1 MAGGREV
8 QVVYDQLRPRER
20 PQVSTRFRTSCEV
33 GACIRWCDAVW
44 SWREA
49 STRAQV
55 VIVADERER
64 HVHCRDSV
72 VLENCAMV
80 VPRAEDLTGWAVRN
94 RLEPRCLHERERRRV
109 GEREHAPHKR
119 LGLQLRGVVH
129 LVADPAHQPL
139 RREPVRVEVI
149 GCRVDEE
156 QMRAACAAASRVSKV
171 VSA

>member
-55 VIVADERER
+55 LIAQEEIQQQSAAVLCILKEFLR
-64 HVHCRDSV
+64 H
-72 VLENCAMV
+72 M
-80 VPRAEDLTGWAVRN
+80 
-94 RLEPRCLHERERRRV
+94 
-109 GEREHAPHKR
+109 
-119 LGLQLRGVVH
+119 
-129 LVADPAHQPL
+129 
-139 RREPVRVEVI
+139 
-149 GCRVDEE
+149 
-156 QMRAACAAASRVSKV
+156 AAWNSR
-171 VSA
+171 

>member
-55 VIVADERER
+55 V
-64 HVHCRDSV
+64 
-72 VLENCAMV
+72 M
-80 VPRAEDLTGWAVRN
+80 
-94 RLEPRCLHERERRRV
+94 
-109 GEREHAPHKR
+109 
-119 LGLQLRGVVH
+119 LRGVHAVTT
-129 LVADPAHQPL
+129 L
-139 RREPVRVEVI
+139 RKNVITAREKFLAKP
-149 GCRVDEE
+149 
-156 QMRAACAAASRVSKV
+156 S
-171 VSA
+171 